1 MVVVPAA
8 IAVADPDALPMVA
21 AVVLL
26 LLQVPPLPVVVY
38 IVVAPA
44 HRLAA
49 PLMVPASGSG
59 LTVTAFVVLTVPQL
73 LLTV

>member
-1 MVVVPAA
+1 MVPAA
-8 IAVADPDALPMVA
+8 IAVAEPDALPIVA
-21 AVVLL
+21 TRGLL
-26 LLQVPPLPVVVY
+26 LLQVPPVPVVVY

-44 HRLAA
+44 HSNAA
-49 PLMVPASGSG
+49 PLMVPAPGSG